1 MERRIELSEPIHGF
15 TERDA
20 HSKALL
26 NTDLNGLKKY
36 KLQRERHFQNIQEMN
51 RVKSDIVSLKNDLK
65 EIKDILLVIS
75 KKNCT

>member
-1 MERRIELSEPIHGF
+1 MERRIELSEPIQGF

-36 KLQRERHFQNIQEMN
+36 KLQRERHFQNIQEMS
-51 RVKSDIVSLKNDLK
+51 RVKSDISSLRDEMK
-65 EIKDILLVIS
+65 EIKQLLIS
-75 KKNCT
+75 LSQNK

>member
-1 MERRIELSEPIHGF
+1 MNRRIELSEPIHGF

-51 RVKSDIVSLKNDLK
+51 RVRSDISSLKDEMK
-65 EIKDILLVIS
+65 EIKQLLIS
-75 KKNCT
+75 LTQNK

>member
-1 MERRIELSEPIHGF
+1 MERRIELSDPIYGF

-51 RVKSDIVSLKNDLK
+51 RVRSDISSLKDEMR
-65 EIKDILLVIS
+65 EIKQLLIS
-75 KKNCT
+75 LTQNK

>member
-1 MERRIELSEPIHGF
+1 MERKIELSDPIHGF

-36 KLQRERHFQNIQEMN
+36 KLQRERHFQNIQEMS
-51 RVKSDIVSLKNDLK
+51 RVKSDISSLRDEMK
-65 EIKDILLVIS
+65 EIKQLLIS
-75 KKNCT
+75 LSQNK

>member
-1 MERRIELSEPIHGF
+1 MERRIELSDPIHGF

-36 KLQRERHFQNIQEMN
+36 KLQRERHFQNIQEMS
-51 RVKSDIVSLKNDLK
+51 RVKSDISSLRDEMR
-65 EIKDILLVIS
+65 EIKQLLIS
-75 KKNCT
+75 LSQNK

>member
-26 NTDLNGLKKY
+26 NTDLSGLMKY
-36 KLQRERHFQNIQEMN
+36 KMQREKHFHNIQEMN
-51 RVKSDIVSLKNDLK
+51 RVKSDISSLKEELV
-65 EIKDILLVIS
+65 EIKELLLMIT
-75 KKNCT
+75 KKNCN

>member
-1 MERRIELSEPIHGF
+1 MERRIELSDPIHGF

-51 RVKSDIVSLKNDLK
+51 RVRSDISSLKDEMK
-65 EIKDILLVIS
+65 EIKQLLIS
-75 KKNCT
+75 LTQNK

>member
-26 NTDLNGLKKY
+26 NTDLSGLMKY
-36 KLQRERHFQNIQEMN
+36 KMQRQRHFESIQEMN
-51 RVKSDIVSLKNDLK
+51 RVKSDIVSLKDELK
-65 EIKDILLVIS
+65 EIKELLLMIS
-75 KKNCT
+75 KKNCI

>member
-26 NTDLNGLKKY
+26 NTDLSGLMKY

>member
-1 MERRIELSEPIHGF
+1 MERKIELSDPIHGF

-36 KLQRERHFQNIQEMN
+36 KLQRERHFQNIQEMS
-51 RVKSDIVSLKNDLK
+51 RVKSDISSLRDEMR
-65 EIKDILLVIS
+65 EIKQLLIS
-75 KKNCT
+75 LSQNK

>member
-1 MERRIELSEPIHGF
+1 MERRIELSDPIQGF

-26 NTDLNGLKKY
+26 NTDLSGLMKY

-51 RVKSDIVSLKNDLK
+51 RVKSDISSLKEELV
-65 EIKDILLVIS
+65 EIKQLLFMIS
-75 KKNCT
+75 NKK